1 MDLEVLQQ
9 LFMNLSSITS
19 DGNLKPVVIR
29 STGENFS
36 MGYDCS
42 CHLVK
47 DNDFLLT
54 VVSLGTGIMQLIR
67 NYEAPIISFCKG
79 FTLGAGL
86 ELALISDYSVGEKDS
101 KYGFPDILYDFPSIM
116 IPPEGMR
123 GFIPGNAMKEL
134 ATGRILT
141 LKESL
146 DNGLIS
152 REGNLEDAESM
163 AISLNN
169 SFFRR
174 IKGSRFVRNEIL
186 KSYAHHIETTDT
198 KKIRL
203 KELESY
209 RQKLRGTI

>member
-1 MDLEVLQQ
+1 MDIEVLQQ
-9 LFMNLSSITS
+9 LFMNLSAITS

-29 STGENFS
+29 SKGDNFS

-47 DNDFLLT
+47 DNDFLLS

-67 NYEAPIISFCKG
+67 NYEAPVVSYCKG

-86 ELALISDYSVGEKDS
+86 ELTLISDYSVGEKNS
-101 KYGFPDILYDFPSIM
+101 KYGLPDILFNFPSII

-123 GFIPGNAMKEL
+123 HFIPGNTVKEL

-141 LKESL
+141 FNESL
-146 DNGLIS
+146 EHGIIFRD
-152 REGNLEDAESM
+152 GNLQDAENM

-169 SFFRR
+169 TFFRR
-174 IKGSRFVRNEIL
+174 IKGSRFMKNEII
-186 KSYAHHIETTDT
+186 KAYVHHIETIST
-198 KKIRL
+198 KTIRL
-203 KELESY
+203 KELESF
-209 RQKLRGTI
+209 RQKLRETA